1 MQGQSWKYEV
11 LDNSNGRIKT
21 TGEFNI
27 CVVVMLLREGKVASQ
42 IAMWRHSWPM
52 AILVR
57 LAKLIGGRTQINF
70 YSN

>member
-42 IAMWRHSWPM
+42 IAM
-52 AILVR
+52 
-57 LAKLIGGRTQINF
+57 
-70 YSN
+70 